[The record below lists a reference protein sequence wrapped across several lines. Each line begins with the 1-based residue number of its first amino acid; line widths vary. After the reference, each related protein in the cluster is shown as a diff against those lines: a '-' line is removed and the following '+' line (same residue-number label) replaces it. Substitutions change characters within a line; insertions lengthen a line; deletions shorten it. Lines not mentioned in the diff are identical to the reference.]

1 VREWKAR
8 SGLGHRA
15 RIIMGG
21 RSIEGITEDIDEA
34 GCLLVRLDDGS
45 LLRVFEGEILPLPQ
59 R

>member
-1 VREWKAR
+1 
-8 SGLGHRA
+8 
-15 RIIMGG
+15 MGG